1 MGHKHTREQLLA
13 GALQVALDDGLS
25 QLTYG
30 RVAKAL
36 DISDRTVV
44 YYFPTKNDL
53 ITAVLMDIGV
63 QLQERLAVAF
73 ATKVDDYVA
82 LARAAW
88 PVLSATDAQPVFALF
103 FEAHG
108 LAVARREPYV
118 AVIPALVEGWIEWA
132 ADFVDGSDTHRRTES
147 EAAVALID
155 GLLVLNQSA
164 GPEAA
169 TRAATRLGIL

>member
-1 MGHKHTREQLLA
+1 MGHKHTQERMLA

-53 ITAVLMDIGV
+53 ITAVLMEMGV
-63 QLQERLAVAF
+63 QLQERLALAF
-73 ATKVDDYVA
+73 AVKAADYIA

-88 PVLSATDAQPVFALF
+88 PVLSAPDAQPVFALF

-108 LAVARREPYV
+108 LAVARRAPYND
-118 AVIPALVEGWIEWA
+118 VIPALIQAWIEWA
-132 ADFVDGSDTHRRTES
+132 ADFVDGSDEYRRTES
-147 EAAVALID
+147 EAAIALID
-155 GLLVLNQSA
+155 GLLVLSQSA

-169 TRAATRLGIL
+169 TRAASRLGIL